1 MLAAATAAASAQ
13 TYPNRPVKIVV
24 PYSAGGGTD
33 ALTRFIARG
42 LEQRLGQP
50 FIIENRGGSGTT
62 LGAAMVARADADG
75 YTLLMGTSATFAIAP
90 GLYQRL
96 AYDPTKDFT
105 PIMLVAT
112 VPFVLTVHPSLG
124 VKTAAELVALAKSK
138 PGQLSYASG
147 GPGAPHHIYA
157 ELLKS
162 MTGIDIKHVPY
173 RGGGP
178 ALNDVVAGH
187 VPIYFADAGPAAPL
201 VNSGKLIALGVTT
214 ADARQQHA
222 ERADAARSRHHRIRS
237 QLLADDGRAAEHARA
252 GVDAGQPGACRV
264 HADAGST
271 EALHLARHA
280 ADDRHAGR
288 GGGLYPVGGSALDAD
303 HQGYGLERGISGSLT
318 GTKPGGRMRKHLKI
332 GLVVPFATDKV
343 PVEGP
348 LMYPGR
354 DVHPARR
361 RRARADAGGL

>member
-1 MLAAATAAASAQ
+1 MLRRAAAAAALLLALGTGNALAQ
-13 TYPNRPVKIVV
+13 AYPNRPVKIVV
-24 PYSAGGGTD
+24 PYAAGGGTD
-33 ALTRFIARG
+33 ALTRFIAKG

-62 LGAAMVARADADG
+62 LGATMVARAEPDG

-105 PIMLVAT
+105 PVMLVAT

-124 VKTAAELVALAKSK
+124 VKTAQELIALARSK
-138 PGQLSYASG
+138 PGQFSYASG
-147 GPGAPHHIYA
+147 GAGAPHHIYA

-201 VNSGKLIALGVTT
+201 VNSGKLNALGVTT
-214 ADARQQHA
+214 AKRTGNMPNVPTLHEAGVAGYEANSWQMMAGPANMPEPVLSRINKALADFMASPEAQKHFISLGMQPMTGTPA
-222 ERADAARSRHHRIRS
+222 EAKEYIRS
-237 QLLADDGRAAEHARA
+237 EVQRWTPIVKGM
-252 GVDAGQPGACRV
+252 
-264 HADAGST
+264 
-271 EALHLARHA
+271 
-280 ADDRHAGR
+280 
-288 GGGLYPVGGSALDAD
+288 GLS
-303 HQGYGLERGISGSLT
+303 
-318 GTKPGGRMRKHLKI
+318 
-332 GLVVPFATDKV
+332 
-343 PVEGP
+343 VE
-348 LMYPGR
+348 
-354 DVHPARR
+354 
-361 RRARADAGGL
+361 